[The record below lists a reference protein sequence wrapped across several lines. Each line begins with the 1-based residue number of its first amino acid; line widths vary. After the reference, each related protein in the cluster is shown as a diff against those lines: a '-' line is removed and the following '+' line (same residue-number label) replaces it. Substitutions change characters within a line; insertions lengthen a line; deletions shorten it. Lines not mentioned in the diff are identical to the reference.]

1 MLREQPISKENTAYN
16 RGMIHHATGTAV
28 ECPRKIITA
37 NGAHGSSR
45 AETAD
50 RRWQHGQNSC
60 ELLRT
65 AELRS
70 STRTASTNSTDSES
84 TIANWDGYAGVLKDC
99 SNTIFFDLTDIG
111 QVRSE

>member
-70 STRTASTNSTDSES
+70 SIRTAGSNPTEGER
-84 TIANWDGYAGVLKDC
+84 IVANRYGYAGFL
-99 SNTIFFDLTDIG
+99 SY
-111 QVRSE
+111 